1 MDVLMEIVATARE
14 RLVLAR
20 DHGPSGIRATA
31 RKESLERIGHGVY
44 LKTEDGWQHWERA
57 RVVNAARTIA
67 ALADDETA
75 RAGLTSAVVLW
86 GLPLWQFP
94 TTVDILVKRSDWRRP
109 VFLPAVISTK
119 KGTEQLRRHA
129 FTLEE
134 DDHAV
139 VHDAPTVGL
148 HRLATDV
155 ALSWHPRDA
164 LVTVDGIFARL
175 AKPDRGDR
183 QGTEDR
189 ASAIRQELIERL
201 SALSRRRG
209 LLKARAVI
217 DAASPWSES
226 PGESVTR
233 WAALALGLPEPICQ
247 YRFTRSNGRFY
258 YLDLLWERYRAGA
271 EFDGLVKYKG
281 DQVSEVV
288 VAEKKRDDEIRRTGI
303 HLLHLDMA
311 TANRPGLLGAQLRG
325 LVPRDQW
332 VHMRTNPA
340 LWVPELGSWH

>member
-1 MDVLMEIVATARE
+1 MEIVATARE

-31 RKESLERIGHGVY
+31 RKGGLERIGRGTY
-44 LKTEDGWQHWERA
+44 LKTDDSWETWERA
-57 RVVNAARTIA
+57 RVINAARTIA
-67 ALADDETA
+67 ALAEDETS

-86 GLPLWQFP
+86 GLPLWQLP

-109 VFLPAVISTK
+109 VCFPAVISTK
-119 KGTEQLRRHA
+119 KGMEQLRRRA
-129 FTLEE
+129 FTLDEN
-134 DDHAV
+134 DHAV
-139 VHDAPTVGL
+139 LYDAPTVGL

-164 LVTVDGIFARL
+164 LVTVDGILARL
-175 AKPDRGDR
+175 AKPHRADRH
-183 QGTEDR
+183 GTEDR
-189 ASAIRQELIERL
+189 AAAIRKQLAERL
-201 SALSRRRG
+201 GALSRRRG

-217 DAASPWSES
+217 EAASPWSES

-281 DQVSEVV
+281 DQASEVV

-303 HLLHLDMA
+303 QLLHLDTA
-311 TANRPGLLGAQLRG
+311 TANRPGLLGAALRG

-340 LWVPELGSWH
+340 LWVPELGSWNSR